1 MPICSVA
8 RHPSAWLVNTYVRP
22 REGVELVKED
32 VSLRLHAVQQHL
44 ERGARSEDLCKIL
57 GITDR
62 TVRRW
67 CRNYREEGVEGLR
80 DESRRPRR
88 SPRRVHDNLANR
100 IRQLRRSHPAG
111 GALRIHALLTR
122 RGVRVS
128 SSPVHRL
135 LKRHGFLVR
144 IVKKPK
150 PFKRFQRRH
159 VDSLWQV
166 DVCEF
171 RIARV
176 PGKIYVHTILDDR
189 SRFLVMAGAYRRER
203 IREATNN
210 LWWAFKSGRA
220 PKAVSVDKGSCLVSG
235 EFRRFC

>member
-1 MPICSVA
+1 MGAGQVAPLNPTSSIGYAPPDLCPYPVVFPSRGVMQAGAVMPICSVA
-8 RHPSAWLVNTYVRP
+8 RHPFAWLVNTYVRP
-22 REGVELVKED
+22 RGGVELVKED

-62 TVRRW
+62 TLRRR

-80 DESRRPRR
+80 GESRRPRR

-100 IRQLRRSHPAG
+100 IRQLRRSHLAG

-150 PFKRFQRRH
+150 PFKRFQRRN
-159 VDSLWQV
+159 VDFAL
-166 DVCEF
+166 
-171 RIARV
+171 
-176 PGKIYVHTILDDR
+176 
-189 SRFLVMAGAYRRER
+189 AG
-203 IREATNN
+203 
-210 LWWAFKSGRA
+210 GR
-220 PKAVSVDKGSCLVSG
+220 L
-235 EFRRFC
+235 